1 MIYVFCHFDVN
12 FIRLA
17 QILESVTADKEF
29 LQWRYEKTHRRCHLR
44 GEGGKAVIT
53 GIAEWT

>member
-29 LQWRYEKTHRRCHLR
+29 LGTSSESSDMKV
-44 GEGGKAVIT
+44 EGGGRQCLLAC
-53 GIAEWT
+53 